1 MMPSATGMRGLD
13 LLVYEALSYSYYYI
27 CVRMQVMDF
36 YLHDVQHSRPMLGIA
51 PPGALRRDFEVSIV
65 YEALSY

>member
-1 MMPSATGMRGLD
+1 
-13 LLVYEALSYSYYYI
+13 
-27 CVRMQVMDF
+27 MQVMDF

-51 PPGALRRDFEVSIV
+51 PPGALRRDFEVARV

>member
-1 MMPSATGMRGLD
+1 MSPHTTVS
-13 LLVYEALSYSYYYI
+13 VSSYYYI
-27 CVRMQVMDF
+27 SVRMQVMDF

-65 YEALSY
+65 YEA